1 MYESGGMPT
10 VEPVGTTGMR
20 APVFG
25 FTTETGRVSDF
36 LALSKRLWA
45 LAIILFISCSSP
57 PAEEFGFNFVG
68 VPTVGLPSL
77 LPPVIAVPVPA
88 PTPSLPITRVPA
100 GLIHL
105 TGLGL
110 PKYELAP

>member
-10 VEPVGTTGMR
+10 VEPVGTTGIR
-20 APVFG
+20 VPVFG
-25 FTTETGRVSDF
+25 FITEIGKASDF

-45 LAIILFISCSSP
+45 LAIILFISCRNP
-57 PAEEFGFNFVG
+57 PAEEFGFKVVG
-68 VPTVGLPSL
+68 APVVVGLPAL
-77 LPPVIAVPVPA
+77 LPPVVAVPVPA
-88 PTPSLPITRVPA
+88 PMPSLPITRVPA

-110 PKYELAP
+110 PKY